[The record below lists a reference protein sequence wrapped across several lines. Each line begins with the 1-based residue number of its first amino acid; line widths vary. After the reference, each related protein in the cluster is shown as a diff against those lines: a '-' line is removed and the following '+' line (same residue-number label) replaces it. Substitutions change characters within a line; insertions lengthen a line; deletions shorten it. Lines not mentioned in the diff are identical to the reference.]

1 VPEIAEREAVV
12 ISVGVT
18 QNFRVPSACFT
29 CQLTRSKAVRSR
41 CSLKNVPCQV
51 RISSDAAVYGL
62 GLGNQFPLRGALVF
76 KPLLLPWLG
85 LRVLSALLGLRH
97 ALRWASAAVWTACSA
112 YGNISYCD
120 ISRTRARDSD
130 EMVLTGPS

>member
-18 QNFRVPSACFT
+18 QNFRIPSVCFT
-29 CQLTRSKAVRSR
+29 CQRKRSEAVRSR
-41 CSLKNVPCQV
+41 CSLENVPCQV

-62 GLGNQFPLRGALVF
+62 ELGSQIPLRGALVF
-76 KPLLLPWLG
+76 KLLLLPWLG
-85 LRVLSALLGLRH
+85 QRVLSALLGLRH
-97 ALRWASAAVWTACSA
+97 TLRWASAAVWTACSA
-112 YGNISYCD
+112 YGNTSYCD
-120 ISRTRARDSD
+120 TSRTRARDSD